1 MKGRSHML
9 SGSIVAIVTPM
20 HDDGRLDYERFKSLI
35 DFHIEQGTDGIVVVG
50 TTGESPTVD
59 FDEHKELIRLAVAH
73 ARGRIPIVAGTGGN
87 STAEAI
93 ELTQSARNAGA
104 DACLSVVPYYN
115 KPTQEGL
122 YRHFRAIAETVD
134 IPQIVYN
141 VPGRTVADL
150 ANETT
155 LRLAQVPNIVGI
167 KDATASI
174 ERGSDLL
181 RRAPKNFTIY
191 SGDDATCLALI
202 LLGGTGRRS
211 EEGARAEFQAA
222 RASHQALRG
231 GEPDPGQMGGGSDG
245 ADRHGHSP
253 AAHAALASIPRSRQG
268 SHAAGR
274 RHALERPAR
283 RRGQGGMTRYGA
295 GAVAAAM
302 ALMLAGCGSTL
313 LDSAKVEYKSEKKL
327 PPLDVPPDLTAPARE
342 ERYQIPET
350 NPAGATTFSAYNAE
364 RAGAPRPGSTGLL
377 PEVDKVR
384 LERSA
389 SERWLVVSEPAEK
402 VWPVVKDFWQGLGF
416 VIKVEVPEAG
426 VMETDWAENRAKIKQ
441 DFIRNFIGGLFDGAY
456 STGERDKFRTRL
468 ERGAQPGTTEIYIT
482 QQRDSTVWQPR
493 PVDPSLEAE
502 FLRRL
507 MVRFGAADARAQAQL
522 AAADKKDERAKI
534 SRADNGVGTLELAEP
549 FDRAWRRVGL
559 VLDRVGFTVE
569 DRDRSKGFYFVRYVD
584 SEAALVGKQDE
595 GFLSKLAFWR
605 SAPDPKAEQYRVFVK
620 DRNDSSEVQVLNKEG
635 NPDSSETAQR
645 ILSLLKEQ
653 LK

>member
-1 MKGRSHML
+1 ML
-9 SGSIVAIVTPM
+9 SGSIAAIVTPM
-20 HDDGRLDYERFKSLI
+20 HDDGRLDFERFKSLI

-122 YRHFRAIAETVD
+122 YRHFRTIAETVD

-181 RRAPKNFTIY
+181 RRAPKNFTVY

-202 LLGGTGRRS
+202 LLGGKGVISVTANVAPRLMHEMCS
-211 EEGARAEFQAA
+211 
-222 RASHQALRG
+222 
-231 GEPDPGQMGGGSDG
+231 
-245 ADRHGHSP
+245 
-253 AAHAALASIPRSRQG
+253 AALAGDLKKARELNFKLLGLHTKLFAEANPIPVKW
-268 SHAAGR
+268 
-274 RHALERPAR
+274 
-283 RRGQGGMTRYGA
+283 
-295 GAVAAAM
+295 AVAQM
-302 ALMLAGCGSTL
+302 GLIGMGIRLPLTP

-327 PPLDVPPDLTAPARE
+327 PPLDVPPDLTTPARE

-441 DFIRNFIGGLFDGAY
+441 DFIRNLIGDLLDGAY

-468 ERGAQPGTTEIYIT
+468 ERGAQPNTTEIYITHRGVVEVYTT

-584 SEAALVGKQDE
+584 SEAALAGKQDE
-595 GFLSKLAFWR
+595 SFFSKLAFWR

-635 NPDSSETAQR
+635 DPASSDTARR
-645 ILSLLKEQ
+645 ILSLLQQQ

>member
-1 MKGRSHML
+1 
-9 SGSIVAIVTPM
+9 
-20 HDDGRLDYERFKSLI
+20 
-35 DFHIEQGTDGIVVVG
+35 
-50 TTGESPTVD
+50 
-59 FDEHKELIRLAVAH
+59 
-73 ARGRIPIVAGTGGN
+73 
-87 STAEAI
+87 
-93 ELTQSARNAGA
+93 
-104 DACLSVVPYYN
+104 
-115 KPTQEGL
+115 
-122 YRHFRAIAETVD
+122 
-134 IPQIVYN
+134 
-141 VPGRTVADL
+141 
-150 ANETT
+150 
-155 LRLAQVPNIVGI
+155 
-167 KDATASI
+167 
-174 ERGSDLL
+174 
-181 RRAPKNFTIY
+181 
-191 SGDDATCLALI
+191 
-202 LLGGTGRRS
+202 
-211 EEGARAEFQAA
+211 
-222 RASHQALRG
+222 
-231 GEPDPGQMGGGSDG
+231 MGGGSDG

-274 RHALERPAR
+274 RRALERPAR

-302 ALMLAGCGSTL
+302 ALLAGCGSTL
-313 LDSAKVEYKSEKKL
+313 LDPTKVEYKSEKKL
-327 PPLDVPPDLTAPARE
+327 PPLDVPPDLTTPARE

-364 RAGAPRPGSTGLL
+364 RAGA
-377 PEVDKVR
+377 
-384 LERSA
+384 
-389 SERWLVVSEPAEK
+389 
-402 VWPVVKDFWQGLGF
+402 
-416 VIKVEVPEAG
+416 
-426 VMETDWAENRAKIKQ
+426 
-441 DFIRNFIGGLFDGAY
+441 
-456 STGERDKFRTRL
+456 
-468 ERGAQPGTTEIYIT
+468 QPGTTEIYITHRGVVEVYTT

-534 SRADNGVGTLELAEP
+534 SRAHNGVGTLELAEP

-584 SEAALVGKQDE
+584 SEAALAGKQDE
-595 GFLSKLAFWR
+595 SFLSKLAFWR

-620 DRNDSSEVQVLNKEG
+620 DRNDSSEVQVLNKDG

>member
-1 MKGRSHML
+1 
-9 SGSIVAIVTPM
+9 
-20 HDDGRLDYERFKSLI
+20 
-35 DFHIEQGTDGIVVVG
+35 
-50 TTGESPTVD
+50 
-59 FDEHKELIRLAVAH
+59 
-73 ARGRIPIVAGTGGN
+73 
-87 STAEAI
+87 
-93 ELTQSARNAGA
+93 
-104 DACLSVVPYYN
+104 
-115 KPTQEGL
+115 
-122 YRHFRAIAETVD
+122 
-134 IPQIVYN
+134 
-141 VPGRTVADL
+141 
-150 ANETT
+150 
-155 LRLAQVPNIVGI
+155 
-167 KDATASI
+167 
-174 ERGSDLL
+174 
-181 RRAPKNFTIY
+181 
-191 SGDDATCLALI
+191 
-202 LLGGTGRRS
+202 
-211 EEGARAEFQAA
+211 
-222 RASHQALRG
+222 
-231 GEPDPGQMGGGSDG
+231 
-245 ADRHGHSP
+245 
-253 AAHAALASIPRSRQG
+253 
-268 SHAAGR
+268 
-274 RHALERPAR
+274 
-283 RRGQGGMTRYGA
+283 MTRYGA

-302 ALMLAGCGSTL
+302 ALLAGCGSTL
-313 LDSAKVEYKSEKKL
+313 LDPAKVEYKSEKKL
-327 PPLDVPPDLTAPARE
+327 PPLDVPPDLTTPARE

-441 DFIRNFIGGLFDGAY
+441 DFIRNMIGSVLDGAY

-468 ERGAQPGTTEIYIT
+468 ERGAQPGTTEIYITHRGVVEVYTT

-507 MVRFGAADARAQAQL
+507 MVRFGVTDARAQAQL

-584 SEAALVGKQDE
+584 SEAALAGKQDE
-595 GFLSKLAFWR
+595 SFLSKLAFWR